1 MIRTTF
7 TAIAIMALAPFAHAL
22 TPLITGEWTGKY
34 ICAQGITALRLTIEK
49 ASTAGAVIATFSFG
63 PLPENPEVPKG
74 TYRMHGTYDAASR
87 RLQLSADKWIDQP
100 FGYAM
105 VGLDGHMALSGQKI
119 AGRVPDLFS
128 CSEFEVWRPTQLV
141 G

>member
-7 TAIAIMALAPFAHAL
+7 TAIAMMALAPFAQAR
-22 TPLITGEWTGKY
+22 TPPITGEWTGKY
-34 ICAQGITALRLTIEK
+34 ICAQGITALHLTIEK
-49 ASTAGAVIATFSFG
+49 ASAAGVVTATFNFG
-63 PLPENPEVPKG
+63 PLSENPEVPKG
-74 TYRMHGTYDAASR
+74 AYRMRGTYDAASR

-105 VGLDGHMALSGQKI
+105 VGLVGHMASSGEKI
-119 AGRVPDLFS
+119 AGQVPDLFS
-128 CSEFEVWRPTQLV
+128 CTDFEVWRPTQLV